1 MTTAFVAGATGYT
14 GREVVRVL
22 RARGVE
28 TTAHVRPDSAS
39 LAAWR
44 ERFAALGARLD
55 ATPWEP
61 AAMAETLRRLRPDL
75 VFALLG
81 TTRARGRVAAAHG
94 AVDTYESVDYGLT
107 RLLLDAAVAAG
118 HAPRFVYLSSVGV
131 GPGSRNPYL
140 AVRARLEA
148 DLRASGL
155 PFTIARPSF
164 ITGPDRDEDRPMER
178 LGAGAVDAVASAL
191 GALGLRSV
199 ERWRSTTA
207 GTLAG
212 ALVRIALDPAAAGRV
227 VESEALR

>member
-14 GREVVRVL
+14 GREVIRAL

-28 TTAHVRPDSAS
+28 AVAHVRPDSAS
-39 LAAWR
+39 IALWR
-44 ERFAALGARLD
+44 ERFAGLGARVD

-61 AAMAETLRRLRPDL
+61 AAMADTLRRLRPDV

-81 TTRARGRVAAAHG
+81 TTRARGRAAAAHG
-94 AVDTYESVDYGLT
+94 TVETYETVDYGLT
-107 RLLLDAAVAAG
+107 RLLLDAALSAG
-118 HAPRFVYLSSVGV
+118 HGPRFVYLSSVGV
-131 GPGSRNPYL
+131 APGSRNPYL

-164 ITGPDRDEDRPMER
+164 ITGHDRDEDRPLER

-191 GALGLRSV
+191 GALGLRAV
-199 ERWRSTTA
+199 GRWRSTTP
-207 GTLAG
+207 GVLAG
-212 ALVRIALDPAAAGRV
+212 ALVRLALDPSAAGRV